1 MGVCWRIMLIIN
13 PDTDLRK
20 PALDTKIQE
29 LCQAILD
36 DMRVQSARE
45 QVEAFLEDDDA
56 RELYSAVAQKSE
68 ELHAKQN
75 AGQELTEDDIKT
87 FERLR
92 TTAFSDTRVQQ
103 FSSARASLQ
112 EVEDRIVAYVEKTLE
127 LGRIPSESE
136 VVRQGGGCCGGGGG
150 GGCGC

>member
-1 MGVCWRIMLIIN
+1 M
-13 PDTDLRK
+13 
-20 PALDTKIQE
+20 
-29 LCQAILD
+29 
-36 DMRVQSARE
+36 
-45 QVEAFLEDDDA
+45 
-56 RELYSAVAQKSE
+56 AQKSE